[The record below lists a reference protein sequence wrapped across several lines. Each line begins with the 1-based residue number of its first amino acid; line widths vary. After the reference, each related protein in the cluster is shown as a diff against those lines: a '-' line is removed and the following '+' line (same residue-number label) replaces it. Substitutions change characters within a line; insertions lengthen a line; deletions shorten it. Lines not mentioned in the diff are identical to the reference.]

1 MVTSQCHSRSWCQL
15 QQLCSFSRSW
25 EDFTEKFEAN
35 GEEGA
40 GLLRVGVRSA
50 FQSEIERNVVFVLGR
65 EKKRVLQIREI
76 TKIYV
81 KGF

>member
-1 MVTSQCHSRSWCQL
+1 M
-15 QQLCSFSRSW
+15 
-25 EDFTEKFEAN
+25 
-35 GEEGA
+35 
-40 GLLRVGVRSA
+40 LRVVGVRSV